1 MPVIDMID
9 LVKYPVLTEKASRLL
24 ENNQYT
30 FDVDLKMTKTS
41 IKAVLE
47 DFFKVKVIA
56 LNTHRPPSQKRRL
69 GQFQGYRSSKKR
81 VIVTLKPGDSISLFP
96 TT

>member
-41 IKAVLE
+41 IKEILQ
-47 DFFKVKVIA
+47 DFFKVTVVSV
-56 LNTHRPPSQKRRL
+56 NTHRPPSHKRRL
-69 GQFQGYRSSKKR
+69 GQFQGYRSQKKR
-81 VIVTLKPGDSISLFP
+81 VIVTLKAGDSIALFP
-96 TT
+96 NT

>member
-41 IKAVLE
+41 IKEVLE
-47 DFFKVKVIA
+47 TFFKVKVVSV
-56 LNTHRPPSQKRRL
+56 NTHRPPSRKRRL
-69 GQFQGYRSSKKR
+69 GQFQGYRAQKKR
-81 VIVTLKPGDSISLFP
+81 VIVTLKSGDSIALFP
-96 TT
+96 NS